1 MFYPPMIGYLVVTA
15 VCVVLVICQ
24 RRKPIVRNSVVGIRT
39 RYTLMSEAAWQAG
52 QRAGS
57 PYLIAMAVIGLSHAV
72 ALFGVELANATRIG
86 HVASVLGWVLI
97 IICAVLAVRAAN
109 AAARAAGPRNSPCRQ

>member
-1 MFYPPMIGYLVVTA
+1 MFYPPMIGYLVVSA
-15 VCVVLVICQ
+15 VCVVLVMYQ
-24 RRKPIVRNSVVGIRT
+24 RRKPIARNTAIGIRT

-57 PYLIAMAVIGLSHAV
+57 PYLIAMAAIGLSHAV

-109 AAARAAGPRNSPCRQ
+109 AAARTAGP

>member
-1 MFYPPMIGYLVVTA
+1 MFYPPMIGYLVVSA

-57 PYLIAMAVIGLSHAV
+57 PYLIAMAAIGLSHAV

-97 IICAVLAVRAAN
+97 IIICAVLAVRAAN
-109 AAARAAGPRNSPCRQ
+109 AAARTAGP

>member
-1 MFYPPMIGYLVVTA
+1 MFYPPMIGYLVVSA
-15 VCVVLVICQ
+15 VCVVLVMYQ
-24 RRKPIVRNSVVGIRT
+24 RRKPIARNTAIGIRT

-57 PYLIAMAVIGLSHAV
+57 PSLISMAGIGLSHAV
-72 ALFGVELANATRIG
+72 ALLGVDLASATRIG

-97 IICAVLAVRAAN
+97 IICAGLAVRAPN
-109 AAARAAGPRNSPCRQ
+109 AAARTAGP

>member
-1 MFYPPMIGYLVVTA
+1 MFYPPMIGYLVVSA

-86 HVASVLGWVLI
+86 HVSSVLGWVLI

-109 AAARAAGPRNSPCRQ
+109 AAARTAGP

>member
-15 VCVVLVICQ
+15 VCVALVMYQ
-24 RRKPIVRNSVVGIRT
+24 RSNPIARNTGIGLLT
-39 RYTLMSEAAWQAG
+39 LYTLMSEAAWQAG

-57 PYLIAMAVIGLSHAV
+57 PYLIAMAVICLSHAV
-72 ALFGVELANATRIG
+72 ALIGVELANATRIG

-109 AAARAAGPRNSPCRQ
+109 AAARTAGP